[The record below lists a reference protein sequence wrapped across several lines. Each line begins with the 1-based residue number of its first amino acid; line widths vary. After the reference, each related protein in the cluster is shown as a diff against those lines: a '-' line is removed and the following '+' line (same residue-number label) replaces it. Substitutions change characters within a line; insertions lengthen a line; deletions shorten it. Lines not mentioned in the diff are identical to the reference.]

1 MIAIIGFSFALE
13 NAAEMSPAQLSY
25 LLNQL
30 LAHTHET
37 EWLEWKRNKAD
48 PEVIG
53 RNLSGLANSGVL
65 HGRGTA
71 YMIWGIEDDTRA
83 IVGTSF
89 RPREAKKGNEELQNW
104 LMRSLRPQVD
114 FKIHEWLHE
123 GKPMV
128 MFEIPCVDDIP
139 VRFRGNAYV
148 RVGSLTKR
156 LDDYPPKEKALW
168 TALTKTQFEKG
179 IARSDLSGDEVLS
192 SLRFVECLKLLGI
205 PLPKDQQRVLER
217 LVQEDLIVA
226 APEGKFD
233 ITNLGAVLFAEDLRQ
248 FDLLD
253 RKALRVIKYEGAG
266 RTRMERE
273 WRDAPS
279 RQGYA
284 VAFSAMLAY
293 IASQLPHSEPI
304 GQAFREEIR
313 AYPETAIRE
322 LVANALIH
330 QDFSVAGAGPLVE
343 IFDQRVEITNPG
355 APLIDPQRFLDFPP
369 KARNPKL
376 AAMMRRMQIC
386 EEAGTGVDKVVE
398 EIEDYRLPAAEFRL
412 KGDNTQVALFGPKKF
427 SDMTKPERVHAC
439 YQHSCLRYVQGKQ
452 MTNMSLRERFGLPA
466 NRHASISRVIRNA
479 LDAELVKMFENGSA
493 VGRGASY
500 VPFWA

>member
-1 MIAIIGFSFALE
+1 
-13 NAAEMSPAQLSY
+13 MSPEQLSY
-25 LLNQL
+25 LLHQL
-30 LAHTHET
+30 LSDAHET
-37 EWLEWKRNKAD
+37 EWLECKRNKAD
-48 PEVIG
+48 PEAIG
-53 RNLSGLANSGVL
+53 RNLSALANSGVL
-65 HGRGTA
+65 HGRDTA
-71 YMIWGIEDDTRA
+71 YMVWGIEDDTQA

-89 RPREAKKGNEELQNW
+89 RPWEAKKGNEELQNW

-114 FKIHEWLHE
+114 FRIHEWLHE
-123 GKPMV
+123 GQPMV
-128 MFEIPCVDDIP
+128 MFEIPCADDAP

-156 LDDYPPKEKALW
+156 LDEYPPKEKALW
-168 TALTKTQFEKG
+168 AALTKTQFEKG
-179 IARSDLSGDEVLS
+179 IARSDLSGGEVLS
-192 SLRFVECLKLLGI
+192 SLRFLDCLSLLEI
-205 PLPKDQQRVLER
+205 PLPKDSQRILER
-217 LVQEDLIVA
+217 LAQEDLIVA
-226 APEGKFD
+226 MPGGKFA
-233 ITNLGAVLFAEDLRQ
+233 ITNLGAILFAEDLHQ

-253 RKALRVIKYEGAG
+253 RKALRIIKYEGAG
-266 RTRMERE
+266 RTRVERE

-279 RQGYA
+279 SQGYA
-284 VAFSAMLAY
+284 AAFSAILAY

-330 QDFSVAGAGPLVE
+330 QDFSVSGAGPMVE
-343 IFDQRVEITNPG
+343 IFDRRVEITNPG

-398 EIEDYRLPAAEFRL
+398 EIEDYRLPAAEFRV
-412 KGDNTQVALFGPKKF
+412 KGDNTQVVLFGPKEF
-427 SDMTKPERVHAC
+427 SAMNKLERIHVC
-439 YQHSCLRYVQGKQ
+439 YQHACLRYVQGKQ
-452 MTNMSLRERFGLPA
+452 MTNMSLRARFGLPA
-466 NRHASISRVIRNA
+466 NRHASASRVIKNA
-479 LDAELVKMFENGSA
+479 MDEGLVKVFENGSA

-500 VPFWA
+500 APFWA